1 MDGNLYCLGG
11 VGIIFILV
19 GLGAAFSAF
28 KNWMRYRESESWI
41 PVPGQIATS
50 QVTSHR
56 GSKSMT
62 YNTWI
67 VYDYQVMGQSYQG
80 NRFSFGSEG
89 TGYGSGK
96 DAEKVTARYPVGS
109 QATIYCDPNDPSQS
123 VLERKYDPTSAILS
137 VIFGLVG
144 VGITVY
150 SYLQLAV
157 LGN

>member
-41 PVPGQIATS
+41 PVTGHIATS

-56 GSKSMT
+56 GSKSTT

-89 TGYGSGK
+89 TGYGSKKRCGK
-96 DAEKVTARYPVGS
+96 SHSALSGWKPG
-109 QATIYCDPNDPSQS
+109 NDLLRS
-123 VLERKYDPTSAILS
+123 E
-137 VIFGLVG
+137 
-144 VGITVY
+144 
-150 SYLQLAV
+150 
-157 LGN
+157 